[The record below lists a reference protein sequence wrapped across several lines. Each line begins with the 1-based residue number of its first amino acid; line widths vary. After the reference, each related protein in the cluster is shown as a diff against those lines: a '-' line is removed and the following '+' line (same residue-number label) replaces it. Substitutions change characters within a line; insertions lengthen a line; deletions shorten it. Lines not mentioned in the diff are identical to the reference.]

1 MKGIILAGG
10 VGSRLYPLTKVTNK
24 NLLPVGRYPMIFYA
38 IHKLKQANILDILII
53 TGKEHMGSMVNLLG
67 SGHDFG
73 VSFTYRVQEQAY
85 GITHALSLAKGFVG
99 NDLMTVIL
107 ADNVFSDDLSIYI
120 EEFKQI
126 GKGAKILIKEVT
138 DPERFGVPQI
148 CEGQI
153 IAIEEKPKNPKSYFA
168 VTGIYMYDSTVFDI
182 ISSLKPSRRG
192 ELEITDVNNA
202 YISKKELKYDVLQ
215 GWWIDAG
222 THESWIKANLLARD
236 LDLSIRTSLLR

>member
-24 NLLPVGRYPMIFYA
+24 NLLPVGKYPMIFYA
-38 IHKLKQANILDILII
+38 IHKLKQANILDVLII
-53 TGKEHMGSMVNLLG
+53 TGKEHMGSMANLLG
-67 SGHDFG
+67 SGRDFG

-85 GITHALSLAKGFVG
+85 GIAHALSLAKGFVG

-107 ADNVFSDDLSIYI
+107 ADNVFSDDLFVYI
-120 EEFKQI
+120 EEFKQT

-222 THESWIKANLLARD
+222 THESWIKANLLVRD
-236 LDLSIRTSLLR
+236 LDLSIRTS